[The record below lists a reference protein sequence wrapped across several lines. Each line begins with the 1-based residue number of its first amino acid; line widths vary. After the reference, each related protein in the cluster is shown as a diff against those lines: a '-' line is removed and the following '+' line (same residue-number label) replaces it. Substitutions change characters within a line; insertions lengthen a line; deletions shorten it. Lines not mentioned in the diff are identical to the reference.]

1 MKLAP
6 RARAQPVSV
15 PAEFFDHPLLIDF
28 LFDRVVQDMAPDKT
42 THQMVELHRS
52 TSCDQVSIIDERYR
66 EPIMSP
72 SVLSSTSAEVL
83 TGLTKAF
90 DDYEKKNEAAW
101 RKA

>member
-1 MKLAP
+1 MP
-6 RARAQPVSV
+6 T
-15 PAEFFDHPLLIDF
+15 EFFDRPLPTDF
-28 LFDRVVQDMAPDKT
+28 QFDRVDKT
-42 THQMVELHRS
+42 THRMVELHRS

-83 TGLTKAF
+83 TGLKEAF
-90 DDYEKKNEAAW
+90 DDYEKKNKAAW